1 MTIGALEKITIE
13 HLRGSVKPFT
23 LSFERKKKLT
33 IVYGENGTGKSTI
46 CDAFDFLGNRTV
58 GSLNNRGL
66 NRTEKYWPSAGK
78 DKTDVQV
85 KLDTS
90 SGSCMATFHK
100 SSVVVSPQENRP
112 TVQVLRR
119 KQILEL
125 VEATSGERYN
135 AIKHFIDVTTIENA
149 EKALIDL
156 ISRIKS
162 SRDSYVIRVDQNHD
176 EIRRHW
182 GKADGSIEDAIAWAE
197 KECTQDISN
206 VEEEAKALDDLQ
218 KAYIRLSDFSGN
230 FQQSLANHAQAKET
244 ALAAQDA
251 FAQQQSKTAQDA
263 VDIVEILKAA
273 QNYFRKTPNPPACP
287 LCGSDEKVDGLA
299 ARINEKLTF
308 HNELGKLHQLQGSK
322 TIAEKALEQV
332 DSRVKELR
340 EKSATHK
347 SDFAQQVEKV
357 KALSDIQLPAHP
369 VPDEPESWL
378 AWLEEHNALL
388 AGWKNAESSR
398 REFKKRQVALE
409 QAQENLKDNE
419 QKQQEL
425 SDLLPTLN
433 QALDIAREER
443 HSFVDNI
450 LSQISTEVG
459 RLYEAVHRGEGLD
472 KISLALDP
480 NKRASLE
487 LGVNFNSEE
496 VPPQAYFS
504 ESHLDTLGLC
514 VFLALAGMNA
524 PEDTI
529 LVLDDVLASVD
540 DPHADRI
547 VEMLYQESSRFRH
560 CIISTHYKP
569 WREKYNWG
577 QLKHGSCQFIE
588 LSKWTLCD
596 GLNAINTISEFT
608 RLRNLLN
615 EPAPDIQA
623 ICSKAGVILEAT
635 LNFLTEKY
643 ECSLPRHSRGY
654 TLGELLSA
662 INKKLRPVLRVEH
675 LITDGAGERS
685 YQSFPLEQHFKD
697 LDGIARIRNIFG
709 CHFNQLSF
717 ELLDSDALQFG
728 KKVYELAEL
737 LMDEEHGWPKSS
749 KSGSYWATTGETRRL
764 HPLRKP
770 S

>member
-1 MTIGALEKITIE
+1 MTIGALDKITIG

-23 LSFERKKKLT
+23 LLFEKKKKLT
-33 IVYGENGTGKSTI
+33 IIYGENGTGKSTI
-46 CDAFDFLGNRTV
+46 CDAFDFLGNGMV

-66 NRTEKYWPSAGK
+66 GNTEKYWPSAGK
-78 DKTDVQV
+78 GKADVHV
-85 KLDTS
+85 KLETS
-90 SGSCMATFHK
+90 SGSCTATFSK
-100 SSVVVSPQENRP
+100 SAVVVSSQENRP
-112 TVQVLRR
+112 NVQVLRR
-119 KQILEL
+119 KQILDL
-125 VEATSGERYN
+125 VEVKPADRYN
-135 AIKHFIDVTTIENA
+135 AIKHFIDVAAIENT
-149 EKALIDL
+149 EKALSDL
-156 ISRIKS
+156 I
-162 SRDSYVIRVDQNHD
+162 RDIDGRQSSYVVRIQENQD
-176 EIRRHW
+176 EIGRYWEGAGRPVE
-182 GKADGSIEDAIAWAE
+182 GALAWAKRE
-197 KECTQDISN
+197 ATQDIAHI
-206 VEEEAKALDDLQ
+206 EDEAQILDELQ
-218 KAYIRLSDFSGN
+218 KAYRRLGDFSEE
-230 FQQSLANHAQAKET
+230 FQQSLTNHAKAKTT
-244 ALAAQDA
+244 ATAAQEA

-263 VDIVEILKAA
+263 ADIVEILKVA
-273 QNYFRKTPNPPACP
+273 QNYFRKTPNPPVCP

-299 ARINEKLTF
+299 DRINEKLTF
-308 HNELGKLHQLQGSK
+308 HNELGKLHQLQDSK
-322 TIAEKALEQV
+322 ARTERALEQAEN
-332 DSRVKELR
+332 RVKESR
-340 EKSATHK
+340 EKSVTHK
-347 SDFAQQVEKV
+347 SNFTQQVEKV
-357 KALSDIQLPAHP
+357 QSLSGIQLPIHP
-369 VPDEPESWL
+369 VPDEPESWP
-378 AWLEEHNALL
+378 AWLEANNGLI
-388 AGWKNAESSR
+388 AGWKSAESSR
-398 REFKKRQVALE
+398 REFRNRRIALE
-409 QAQENLKDNE
+409 KALENLKDNE
-419 QKQQEL
+419 QKQKEL
-425 SDLLPTLN
+425 SDLLPKLN

-443 HSFVDNI
+443 HSFTDNI

-459 RLYEAVHRGEGLD
+459 RLYEAVHCGEGLD

-514 VFLALAGMNA
+514 VFLALAGMKK

-588 LSKWTLCD
+588 LGKWTPCN
-596 GLNAINTISEFT
+596 GLNATNTISEFT
-608 RLRNLLN
+608 RLKNLLR
-615 EPAPDIQA
+615 EPAPDTQA

-635 LNFLTEKY
+635 LDFLTEKY
-643 ECSLPRHSRGY
+643 ECSLPKHSRGY

-675 LITDGAGERS
+675 LIIDDAGERS
-685 YQSFPLEQHFKD
+685 YQSFALEQHFKD
-697 LDGIARIRNIFG
+697 LDEVVRIRNIFG

-717 ELLDSDALQFG
+717 ELRDSDALQFG

-737 LMDEEHGWPKSS
+737 LMDEEIGWPRSN

-770 S
+770 G